1 MNKHV
6 LSNVLVGLLV
16 TGCAWFGREEGVIID
31 PDDDYLE
38 AIQSPSLLVPE
49 DIARVQNS
57 DFIPIPQIPEQV
69 NPRFYPDS
77 PPLPDAIYS
86 NEKRDDVRMQKLGS
100 RNWLVVPE
108 PVTTSWPKLKQFF
121 ADNGVGLISDQ
132 PSLGRL
138 DTEWLE
144 ISQEDNYRDVI
155 REVLK
160 EKEAEGALLGGGRN
174 QFLVKLEQGLRVDS
188 TEIHIRHENDS
199 MNDPE
204 KQKTGAFWEIKSDSV
219 EAERDVLNE
228 IGAYIA
234 AKVSELTVSKVALEI
249 GSAQKSEILRDS
261 NGYPILRLKL
271 DFQRAWATIG
281 QALGN
286 AEADIVEL
294 NREDREFIA
303 NLPLESLG
311 VEKTGQVLCRLTF
324 SCSDRAKELPVLIQI
339 RAHGTT
345 AFDVTVYGQDRERL
359 DAEIAQQI
367 SVMLRDFAT

>member
-1 MNKHV
+1 MNNRFLLIIIMV
-6 LSNVLVGLLV
+6 LPAI
-16 TGCAWFGREEGVIID
+16 GCSWFGREDGVIID

-38 AIQSPSLLVPE
+38 AVQAPSLAVPE
-49 DIARVQNS
+49 DIAGLQNS
-57 DFIPIPQIPEQV
+57 DFIPIPGVPEQV

-121 ADNGVGLISDQ
+121 ADNGVGLISDE

-144 ISQEDNYRDVI
+144 INQQDTYRDVI

-160 EKEAEGALLGGGRN
+160 ENQAEGMLGEGRN

-188 TEIHIRHENDS
+188 TEIHIRHENDLMS
-199 MNDPE
+199 SSEN
-204 KQKTGAFWEIKSDSV
+204 QSAGAFWQIKSDSV
-219 EAERDVLNE
+219 DAERDVLNE

-234 AKVSELTVSKVALEI
+234 AKVSEITVSKVALEI
-249 GSAQKSEILRDS
+249 GSVQKSELLRDS
-261 NGYPILRLKL
+261 KGYPTLRLKL

-294 NREDREFIA
+294 NREDREFVA

-311 VEKTGQVLCRLTF
+311 VENSGQIFCRITF
-324 SCSDRAKELPVLIQI
+324 SCSGRATELPVLIQI
-339 RAHGTT
+339 RANGPGV
-345 AFDVTVYGQDRERL
+345 FDVSVYGQDREQL
-359 DAEIAQQI
+359 DVEIAQQI

>member
-1 MNKHV
+1 MNKRFIGSIFIGV
-6 LSNVLVGLLV
+6 LV
-16 TGCAWFGREEGVIID
+16 TGCSWFGREEGVIIN

-38 AIQSPSLLVPE
+38 AVQAPSLSIPD
-49 DIARVQNS
+49 DIARIQNS
-57 DFIPIPQIPEQV
+57 DFIPIPKIPEQV

-100 RNWLVVPE
+100 RNWLIVPE

-121 ADNGVGLISDQ
+121 ADNGVGLVLDE
-132 PSLGRL
+132 PSMGRL

-144 ISQEDNYRDVI
+144 ISQEDAYRDVI
-155 REVLK
+155 REILK
-160 EKEAEGALLGGGRN
+160 ENQAEGILGEGRN
-174 QFLVKLEQGLRVDS
+174 QISVKLEQGLRVDS
-188 TEIHIRHENDS
+188 TEIHIRHENDLMS
-199 MNDPE
+199 SSENQGA
-204 KQKTGAFWEIKSDSV
+204 KAFWQVKSDSV
-219 EAERDVLNE
+219 DAERDVLNE

-234 AKVSELTVSKVALEI
+234 AKVSEVTVSKVALEI
-249 GSAQKSEILRDS
+249 GSVQKSELLRDS

-286 AEADIVEL
+286 AEADIIEL

-324 SCSDRAKELPVLIQI
+324 SCSGRDRELPVLIQI
-339 RAHGTT
+339 RANGPDV
-345 AFDVTVYGQDRERL
+345 FDVIIYGQDREQL

>member
-1 MNKHV
+1 MNERFIGSIFIGV
-6 LSNVLVGLLV
+6 LV
-16 TGCAWFGREEGVIID
+16 TGCSWFGREEGVIIN

-38 AIQSPSLLVPE
+38 AVQAPSLSIPA
-49 DIARVQNS
+49 DIARIQNS
-57 DFIPIPQIPEQV
+57 DFIPIPKIPEQV

-100 RNWLVVPE
+100 RNWLIVPE

-121 ADNGVGLISDQ
+121 ADNGVGLILDE
-132 PSLGRL
+132 PSMGRL

-144 ISQEDNYRDVI
+144 ISQEDAYRDVI
-155 REVLK
+155 REILK
-160 EKEAEGALLGGGRN
+160 ENQAEGILGEGRN
-174 QFLVKLEQGLRVDS
+174 QISVKLEQGLRVDS
-188 TEIHIRHENDS
+188 TEIHIRHENDLMS
-199 MNDPE
+199 SSENQGAE
-204 KQKTGAFWEIKSDSV
+204 AFWQVKSDSV
-219 EAERDVLNE
+219 DAERDVLNE

-234 AKVSELTVSKVALEI
+234 AKVSEVTVSKVALEI
-249 GSAQKSEILRDS
+249 GSVQKSELLRDS

-286 AEADIVEL
+286 AEADIIEL

-324 SCSDRAKELPVLIQI
+324 SCSGRDRELPVLIQI
-339 RAHGTT
+339 RANGPDV
-345 AFDVTVYGQDRERL
+345 FDVIIYGQDREQL

>member
-1 MNKHV
+1 MNKRFIGSIFIGV
-6 LSNVLVGLLV
+6 LV
-16 TGCAWFGREEGVIID
+16 TGCSWFGREEGVIIN

-38 AIQSPSLLVPE
+38 AVQAPSLSIPD
-49 DIARVQNS
+49 DIARIQNS
-57 DFIPIPQIPEQV
+57 DFIPIPKIPEQV

-100 RNWLVVPE
+100 RNWLIVPE

-121 ADNGVGLISDQ
+121 ADNGVGLVLDE
-132 PSLGRL
+132 PSMGRL

-144 ISQEDNYRDVI
+144 ISQEDAYRDVI
-155 REVLK
+155 REILK
-160 EKEAEGALLGGGRN
+160 ENQAEGILGEGRN
-174 QFLVKLEQGLRVDS
+174 QISVKLEQGLRVDS
-188 TEIHIRHENDS
+188 TEIHIRHENDLMS
-199 MNDPE
+199 SSENQGAE
-204 KQKTGAFWEIKSDSV
+204 AFWQVKSDSV
-219 EAERDVLNE
+219 DAERDVLNE

-234 AKVSELTVSKVALEI
+234 AKVSEVTVSKVALEI
-249 GSAQKSEILRDS
+249 GSVQKSELLRDS

-286 AEADIVEL
+286 AEADIIEL

-324 SCSDRAKELPVLIQI
+324 SCSGRDRELPVLIQI
-339 RAHGTT
+339 RANGPDV
-345 AFDVTVYGQDRERL
+345 FDVIIYGQDREQL

>member
-1 MNKHV
+1 MNDRFFLIIIMV
-6 LSNVLVGLLV
+6 LP
-16 TGCAWFGREEGVIID
+16 TIGCSWFGREDGVIID

-38 AIQSPSLLVPE
+38 AVQAPSLAVPE
-49 DIARVQNS
+49 DIADLQNS
-57 DFIPIPQIPEQV
+57 DFIPIPGVPEQV

-121 ADNGVGLISDQ
+121 ADNGVGLISDE

-138 DTEWLE
+138 DTQWLE
-144 ISQEDNYRDVI
+144 INQQDTYRDVI

-160 EKEAEGALLGGGRN
+160 ENQAEGMLGEGRN

-188 TEIHIRHENDS
+188 TEIHIRHENQLMS
-199 MNDPE
+199 SSEN
-204 KQKTGAFWEIKSDSV
+204 QSAGAFWQIKSDSV
-219 EAERDVLNE
+219 DAERDVLNE

-234 AKVSELTVSKVALEI
+234 AKVSEITVSKVALEI
-249 GSAQKSEILRDS
+249 GSVQKSELLRDS
-261 NGYPILRLKL
+261 KGYPTLRLKL

-294 NREDREFIA
+294 NREDREFVA

-311 VEKTGQVLCRLTF
+311 VENSGQIFCRITF
-324 SCSDRAKELPVLIQI
+324 SCSGPATELPVLIQI
-339 RAHGTT
+339 RANGPGV
-345 AFDVTVYGQDRERL
+345 FDVSVYGQDREQL
-359 DAEIAQQI
+359 DVEIAQQI

>member
-1 MNKHV
+1 MNKRFIGSIFIGV
-6 LSNVLVGLLV
+6 LV
-16 TGCAWFGREEGVIID
+16 TGCSWFGREEGVIIN

-38 AIQSPSLLVPE
+38 AVQAPSLSIPD
-49 DIARVQNS
+49 DIARIQNS
-57 DFIPIPQIPEQV
+57 DFIPIPKIPEQV

-100 RNWLVVPE
+100 RNWLIVPE

-121 ADNGVGLISDQ
+121 ADNGVGLVLDE
-132 PSLGRL
+132 PSMGRL

-144 ISQEDNYRDVI
+144 ISQEDAYRDVI
-155 REVLK
+155 REILK
-160 EKEAEGALLGGGRN
+160 ENQAEGILGEGRN
-174 QFLVKLEQGLRVDS
+174 QISVKLEQGLRVDS
-188 TEIHIRHENDS
+188 TEIHIRHENDLMS
-199 MNDPE
+199 SSENQGAE
-204 KQKTGAFWEIKSDSV
+204 AFWQVKSDSV
-219 EAERDVLNE
+219 DAERDVLNE

-234 AKVSELTVSKVALEI
+234 AKVSEVTVSKVALEI
-249 GSAQKSEILRDS
+249 GSVQKSELLRDS

-286 AEADIVEL
+286 AEADIIEL
-294 NREDREFIA
+294 DREGREFIA

-324 SCSDRAKELPVLIQI
+324 SCSGRDRELPVLIQI
-339 RAHGTT
+339 RANGPDV
-345 AFDVTVYGQDRERL
+345 FDVIIYGQDREQL

>member
-1 MNKHV
+1 MNNRFFLIIIMV
-6 LSNVLVGLLV
+6 LPAI
-16 TGCAWFGREEGVIID
+16 GCSWFGREDGVIID

-38 AIQSPSLLVPE
+38 AVQAPSLAVPE
-49 DIARVQNS
+49 DIADLQNS
-57 DFIPIPQIPEQV
+57 DFIPIPGVPEQV

-121 ADNGVGLISDQ
+121 ADNGVGLISDE

-138 DTEWLE
+138 DTQWLE
-144 ISQEDNYRDVI
+144 INQQDTYRDVI

-160 EKEAEGALLGGGRN
+160 ENQAEGMLGEGRN

-188 TEIHIRHENDS
+188 TEIHIRHENDLMS
-199 MNDPE
+199 SSEN
-204 KQKTGAFWEIKSDSV
+204 QSAGAFWQINSDSV
-219 EAERDVLNE
+219 DAERDVLNE

-234 AKVSELTVSKVALEI
+234 AKVSEITVSKVALEI
-249 GSAQKSEILRDS
+249 GSVQKSELLRDS
-261 NGYPILRLKL
+261 KGYPTLRLKL

-294 NREDREFIA
+294 NREDREFVA

-311 VEKTGQVLCRLTF
+311 MENSGQIFCRITF
-324 SCSDRAKELPVLIQI
+324 SCSGRVTELPVLIQI
-339 RAHGTT
+339 RANGPGV
-345 AFDVTVYGQDRERL
+345 FDVSVYGQDREQL
-359 DAEIAQQI
+359 DVEIAQQI

>member
-1 MNKHV
+1 MNNRFFLIIIMV
-6 LSNVLVGLLV
+6 LPAI
-16 TGCAWFGREEGVIID
+16 GCSWFGREDGVIID

-38 AIQSPSLLVPE
+38 AVQAPSLAVPE
-49 DIARVQNS
+49 DIAGLQNS
-57 DFIPIPQIPEQV
+57 DFIPIPGVPEQV

-121 ADNGVGLISDQ
+121 ADNGVGLISDE
-132 PSLGRL
+132 PSSGRL

-144 ISQEDNYRDVI
+144 INQQDTYRDVI

-160 EKEAEGALLGGGRN
+160 ENQAEGMLGEGRN

-188 TEIHIRHENDS
+188 TEIHIRHENELMS
-199 MNDPE
+199 SSEN
-204 KQKTGAFWEIKSDSV
+204 QSAGAFWQIKSDSV
-219 EAERDVLNE
+219 DAERDVLNE

-234 AKVSELTVSKVALEI
+234 AKVSEITVSKVALEI
-249 GSAQKSEILRDS
+249 GSAQKSELLRDS
-261 NGYPILRLKL
+261 KGYPTLRLKL

-294 NREDREFIA
+294 NREDREFVA

-311 VEKTGQVLCRLTF
+311 VENSGQIFCRITF
-324 SCSDRAKELPVLIQI
+324 SCSGRATELPVLIRI
-339 RAHGTT
+339 RANGPGV
-345 AFDVTVYGQDRERL
+345 FDVSVFGQDREQL
-359 DAEIAQQI
+359 DVEIAQQI

>member
-1 MNKHV
+1 MNKRFIGSIFIGV
-6 LSNVLVGLLV
+6 LV
-16 TGCAWFGREEGVIID
+16 TGCSWFGREEGVIIN

-38 AIQSPSLLVPE
+38 AVQAPSLSIPD
-49 DIARVQNS
+49 DIARIQNS
-57 DFIPIPQIPEQV
+57 DFIPIPKIPEQV

-100 RNWLVVPE
+100 RNWLIVPE

-121 ADNGVGLISDQ
+121 ADNGVGLVLDE
-132 PSLGRL
+132 PSMGRL

-144 ISQEDNYRDVI
+144 ISQEDAYRDVI
-155 REVLK
+155 REILK
-160 EKEAEGALLGGGRN
+160 ENQAEGILGEGRN
-174 QFLVKLEQGLRVDS
+174 QISVKLEQGLRVDS
-188 TEIHIRHENDS
+188 TEIHIRHENDLMS
-199 MNDPE
+199 SSENQGAE
-204 KQKTGAFWEIKSDSV
+204 AFWQVKSDSV
-219 EAERDVLNE
+219 DAERDVLNE

-234 AKVSELTVSKVALEI
+234 AKVSEVTVSKVALEI
-249 GSAQKSEILRDS
+249 GSVQKSELLRDS

-286 AEADIVEL
+286 AEADIIEL

-324 SCSDRAKELPVLIQI
+324 SCSGRDRELPVLIQI
-339 RAHGTT
+339 RANGPDV
-345 AFDVTVYGQDRERL
+345 FDVIIYGQDREQL

-367 SVMLRDFAT
+367 SVMLRDFAA

>member
-1 MNKHV
+1 MKKRFCLIIIMV
-6 LSNVLVGLLV
+6 LPIL
-16 TGCAWFGREEGVIID
+16 GCSWFGREEGVIID

-38 AIQSPSLLVPE
+38 AVQSRSLSVPE
-49 DIARVQNS
+49 DIARLQNS
-57 DFIPIPQIPEQV
+57 DFIPIPEIPEQV

-100 RNWLVVPE
+100 RNWLIVPE

-121 ADNGVGLISDQ
+121 ADNGVGLISDE

-144 ISQEDNYRDVI
+144 INQQDTYRDVI

-160 EKEAEGALLGGGRN
+160 ENQAEGMLGEGRN

-188 TEIHIRHENDS
+188 TEIHIRHENDLMS
-199 MNDPE
+199 SSENESTD
-204 KQKTGAFWEIKSDSV
+204 AFWQIKSDSV
-219 EAERDVLNE
+219 EAERGVLNE

-234 AKVSELTVSKVALEI
+234 AKVSEITVSKVALEI
-249 GSAQKSEILRDS
+249 GSVQKSELLRDS
-261 NGYPILRLKL
+261 EGYPTLRLKL

-294 NREDREFIA
+294 NREDREFVA

-311 VEKTGQVLCRLTF
+311 VENSGQIFCRITF
-324 SCSDRAKELPVLIQI
+324 SCSGRTTELPVLIQI
-339 RAHGTT
+339 RANGPGV
-345 AFDVTVYGQDRERL
+345 FDVSVYGQDREQL
-359 DAEIAQQI
+359 DVEIAQQI

>member
-1 MNKHV
+1 MNERFIGSIFIGV
-6 LSNVLVGLLV
+6 LV
-16 TGCAWFGREEGVIID
+16 TGCSWFGREEGVIIN

-38 AIQSPSLLVPE
+38 AVQAPSLSIPD
-49 DIARVQNS
+49 DIARIQNS
-57 DFIPIPQIPEQV
+57 DFIPIPKIPEQV

-100 RNWLVVPE
+100 RNWLIVPE

-121 ADNGVGLISDQ
+121 ADNGVGLILDE
-132 PSLGRL
+132 PSMGRL

-144 ISQEDNYRDVI
+144 ISQEDAYRDVI
-155 REVLK
+155 REILK
-160 EKEAEGALLGGGRN
+160 ENQAEGILGEGRN
-174 QFLVKLEQGLRVDS
+174 QISVKLEQGLRVDS
-188 TEIHIRHENDS
+188 TEIHIRHENDLMS
-199 MNDPE
+199 SSENQGAE
-204 KQKTGAFWEIKSDSV
+204 AFWQVKSDSV
-219 EAERDVLNE
+219 DAERDVLNE

-234 AKVSELTVSKVALEI
+234 AKVSEVTVSKVALEI
-249 GSAQKSEILRDS
+249 GSVQKSELLRDS

-286 AEADIVEL
+286 AEADIIEL

-324 SCSDRAKELPVLIQI
+324 SCSGRDRELPVLIQI
-339 RAHGTT
+339 RANGPDV
-345 AFDVTVYGQDRERL
+345 FDVIIYGQDREQL